1 MSRVV
6 HRKFQGSKED
16 FFKLVSDVME
26 ESDWR
31 KYVKGKVF
39 VKINILSDQVVP
51 GQCTSPWM
59 VEAVFRKLKEME
71 VYAGDANIAT
81 GNQLEKGA
89 CLWNYKKLCK
99 RYGVKFVNLSKQK
112 LVELETNEEIFSKI
126 KVPEILNDVDCIVT
140 LPVLKT
146 HNVTKMTFSMKNQ
159 WGCIP
164 EFRHNYHLVA
174 DKCIAEIN
182 NILNVTFAVGDAMMC
197 LEENGPRVG
206 RPKIVNSV
214 LASNDLVAI
223 DSAGAKIIGIDPK
236 EVGYIV
242 NGEKKGIGRI
252 NFELVGDELVN
263 EKFLPALVENHFIVN
278 TELKMRKI
286 KLFRKLIFETWFFK
300 IPAFIAS
307 KYNSIYWYH
316 LKGKRWAREI
326 IKDNKFYKEQFGNL
340 IR

>member
-1 MSRVV
+1 M
-6 HRKFQGSKED
+6 
-16 FFKLVSDVME
+16 
-26 ESDWR
+26 
-31 KYVKGKVF
+31 
-39 VKINILSDQVVP
+39 
-51 GQCTSPWM
+51 
-59 VEAVFRKLKEME
+59 
-71 VYAGDANIAT
+71 
-81 GNQLEKGA
+81 
-89 CLWNYKKLCK
+89 
-99 RYGVKFVNLSKQK
+99 
-112 LVELETNEEIFSKI
+112 
-126 KVPEILNDVDCIVT
+126 
-140 LPVLKT
+140 KT

-214 LASNDLVAI
+214 LASNDLIAI

-236 EVGYIV
+236 SVGYIV
-242 NGEKKGIGRI
+242 NGEKKGMGKID
-252 NFELVGDELVN
+252 FELVGDQLVN
-263 EKFLPALVENHFIVN
+263 EHFMPALVENHFIVN
-278 TELKMRKI
+278 TELKLRKI
-286 KLFRKLIFETWFFK
+286 KWLKKLIFETWFFK

-316 LKGKRWAREI
+316 LKGKKWARKI
-326 IKDNKFYKEQFGNL
+326 VRHNKFYKEQFGNL